1 MSQMI
6 RLVCV
11 GVNLDTVWQQRG
23 ALSLIMP
30 STGHIFPYEFA
41 MHLKQ
46 KQPCKEFCLLE
57 NPADLVNL
65 TSFSPLVFGVS
76 PLAMFPPI
84 SVLTR
89 AA

>member
-1 MSQMI
+1 MVSYNVKKYGVENIPLKNEWLAMSQMI

-23 ALSLIMP
+23 PLSLIMP

-46 KQPCKEFCLLE
+46 KQPCKYFF
-57 NPADLVNL
+57 A
-65 TSFSPLVFGVS
+65 
-76 PLAMFPPI
+76 
-84 SVLTR
+84 
-89 AA
+89 